1 MFQNRTPEQSR
12 ADTVAT
18 DLITKK
24 LKTET
29 RFFPVHFLGGI
40 ENHLS
45 RCLFIKCRISLLIV
59 FERIRVSSEIE
70 HFDFNK
76 NKCRIAPLKY
86 FATGVI
92 SVTALYDL
100 VDGPVSF
107 RGHLIFKG
115 EAVQGKIEAKLEM
128 MI

>member
-1 MFQNRTPEQSR
+1 MFQNRTPEQRR
-12 ADTVAT
+12 ADPVAT

-29 RFFPVHFLGGI
+29 RFFPVLFFGGI

-45 RCLFIKCRISLLIV
+45 RFHFIKCRISLL
-59 FERIRVSSEIE
+59 FYRIRVSSQIE